1 MSSTISDPTLD
12 IGAPPPGGPLP
23 DEQVES
29 QVLVG
34 KYRGLVRG
42 IGGGVRELWGDKAG
56 FVGAAFLLVL
66 VFVALFANQLA
77 PHDPTLQSLA
87 DRLDPPVWSEGGS
100 WDHPLGTDNL
110 GRDVLSRLMV
120 GSRISLFIG
129 VAVVVLAGTFGVVMG
144 LVAGYKG
151 GRIDSVIMRIVDT
164 QVAFPGLLLALIV
177 LAVVGPSVTALVC
190 VLAANGWMVYARIT
204 RGTVLSVRET
214 PYVEAAEIVGCKNKR
229 VIFRHILPNL
239 TSPLLTLGILEFARI
254 VLAEAALSYLGL
266 GIQPPDMSWGLD
278 VAIGKDYLYNA
289 WWLVTFPGI
298 AIALTVLSINLV
310 ASWLRV
316 VADPQARDKRFAS
329 VSAKAQSV

>member
-1 MSSTISDPTLD
+1 MSTVTDPAVDL
-12 IGAPPPGGPLP
+12 GGPDP
-23 DEQVES
+23 EGRHDDKQAEA

-42 IGGGVRELWGDKAG
+42 IADGVRELWSDKAG
-56 FVGAAFLLVL
+56 FVGACFLLVL
-66 VFVALFANQLA
+66 VILAVFGSTLA
-77 PHDPTLQSLA
+77 PHDPAAQSLA
-87 DRLDPPVWSEGGS
+87 DRLTPPVWSDGGS

-120 GSRISLFIG
+120 GARISLLIG
-129 VAVVVLAGTFGVVMG
+129 TAVCLLAGTFGVLMG
-144 LVAGYKG
+144 LIAGYKG
-151 GRIDSVIMRIVDT
+151 GRIDSLIMRIVDT

-177 LAVVGPSVTALVC
+177 LAVVGPSVTSVIA

-214 PYVEAAEIVGCKNKR
+214 PYVEAAEIVGCRSRR

-266 GIQPPDMSWGLD
+266 GIQPPNTSWGLD

-289 WWLVTFPGI
+289 WWLVTFPGV
-298 AIALTVLSINLV
+298 AIALTVLSVNLV

-329 VSAKAQSV
+329 MNTKASAV

>member
-1 MSSTISDPTLD
+1 MSTVADPTTD

-23 DEQVES
+23 DDRIES

-42 IGGGVRELWGDKAG
+42 IAGGVRELWGDKAG
-56 FVGAAFLLVL
+56 FVGALFLLVL
-66 VFVALFANQLA
+66 VVFAVFGTTIA
-77 PHDPTLQSLA
+77 PHDPTVQSLS
-87 DRLDPPVWSEGGS
+87 DRLTPPFWSDGGS

-110 GRDVLSRLMV
+110 GRDVLSRLIV
-120 GSRISLFIG
+120 GTRISLWVGF
-129 VAVVVLAGTFGVVMG
+129 AVCALAGTFGVLMG
-144 LVAGYKG
+144 LLAGYRG
-151 GRIDSVIMRIVDT
+151 GRVDSVIMRIVDT

-177 LAVVGPSVTALVC
+177 LAVVGPSVTSVIA

-214 PYVEAAEIVGCKNKR
+214 PYVEAAEIVGCRSRR
-229 VIFRHILPNL
+229 VVFRHILPNL

-266 GIQPPDMSWGLD
+266 GIQPPNTSWGLD
-278 VAIGKDYLYNA
+278 VSIGKDYMYNA

-298 AIALTVLSINLV
+298 AIALTVLSVNLV

-316 VADPQARDKRFAS
+316 AADPQARDKRFAS
-329 VSAKAQSV
+329 MNTKAGSV

>member
-1 MSSTISDPTLD
+1 MSSTIDDPTLD
-12 IGAPPPGGPLP
+12 LLAPSPAGPPG
-23 DEQVES
+23 DERAES

-34 KYRGLVRG
+34 RYRGLVRG
-42 IGGGVRELWGDKAG
+42 VAAGVRELWGDKAG
-56 FVGAAFLLVL
+56 FAGATFLLVVIL
-66 VFVALFANQLA
+66 VAIFGPWLV
-77 PHDPTLQSLA
+77 PHDPAAQSLP
-87 DRLDPPVWSEGGS
+87 DRLTPPFWADGGS
-100 WDHPLGTDNL
+100 WTHPLGTDNL

-129 VAVVVLAGTFGVVMG
+129 VAVCAAAGGFGVLMG
-144 LVAGYKG
+144 LLAGYKG
-151 GRIDSVIMRIVDT
+151 GRTDSLIMRIVDT

-177 LAVVGPSVTALVC
+177 LAVVGPSVTALVV

-204 RGTVLSVRET
+204 RGTVLSVKEM
-214 PYVEAAEIVGCKNKR
+214 PYVEAAELAGCRPRR
-229 VIFRHILPNL
+229 VVFRHILPNL

-266 GIQPPDMSWGLD
+266 GIQPPNTSWGLD
-278 VAIGKDYLYNA
+278 IAIGKDYLYNA

-329 VSAKAQSV
+329 VSMKAQSV

>member
-1 MSSTISDPTLD
+1 MTTISDPNLD
-12 IGAPPPGGPLP
+12 IGAPPPDGPLR
-23 DEQVES
+23 DDQIES

-42 IGGGVRELWGDKAG
+42 VAGGIRELWGDKAG
-56 FVGAAFLLVL
+56 FIGAVFLLFL
-66 VFVALFANQLA
+66 VFVAVFAHQLA

-87 DRLDPPVWSEGGS
+87 DRLTPPFWADGGS
-100 WDHPLGTDNL
+100 MDHPLGTDNL

-129 VAVVVLAGTFGVVMG
+129 VAVCVAAGVFGVVMG
-144 LVAGYKG
+144 LIAGYKG

-177 LAVVGPSVTALVC
+177 LAVVGPSVTALVV

-214 PYVEAAEIVGCKNKR
+214 PYVEAAEIVGCKSRR
-229 VIFRHILPNL
+229 VVFRHILPNL

-266 GIQPPDMSWGLD
+266 GIQPPDTSWGLD
-278 VAIGKDYLYNA
+278 ISIGKDYLYNA

-316 VADPQARDKRFAS
+316 VSDPQARDKRFAS
-329 VSAKAQSV
+329 VTSKGQSV

>member
-1 MSSTISDPTLD
+1 MSTVADPSVDL
-12 IGAPPPGGPLP
+12 GGPHP
-23 DEQVES
+23 DGPLDDKQAES

-42 IGGGVRELWGDKAG
+42 IADGVRELWSDKAG
-56 FVGAAFLLVL
+56 FVGACFLLLL
-66 VFVALFANQLA
+66 VILAVFGTALA
-77 PHDPTLQSLA
+77 PHDPAAQSLA
-87 DRLDPPVWSEGGS
+87 DRLTPPVWSDGGT

-120 GSRISLFIG
+120 GARISLLIG
-129 VAVVVLAGTFGVVMG
+129 TAVCLLAGTFGVVMG
-144 LVAGYKG
+144 LIAGYKG
-151 GRIDSVIMRIVDT
+151 GRVDSLIMRIVDT

-177 LAVVGPSVTALVC
+177 LAVVGPSVTSVIA

-214 PYVEAAEIVGCKNKR
+214 PYVEAAEIVGCRSRR

-239 TSPLLTLGILEFARI
+239 ASPLLTLGILEFARI

-266 GIQPPDMSWGLD
+266 GIQPPNTSWGLD

-289 WWLVTFPGI
+289 WWLVTFPGV
-298 AIALTVLSINLV
+298 AIALTVLSVNLV

-329 VSAKAQSV
+329 MNTKASAV